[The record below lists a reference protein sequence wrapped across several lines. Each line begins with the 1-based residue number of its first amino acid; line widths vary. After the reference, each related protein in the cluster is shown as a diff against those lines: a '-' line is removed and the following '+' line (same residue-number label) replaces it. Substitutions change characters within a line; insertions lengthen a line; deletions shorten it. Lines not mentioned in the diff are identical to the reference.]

1 MAPPKGGVI
10 LDCHRL
16 FVEYPGKIG
25 IYDRFCRSVATGYAS
40 ILLQLRS
47 DMLNLTGV
55 NFRVMEDACQFSTS
69 GLFKTCMHQASCNE
83 FTEIAL
89 MKTTPSQQRSINRV
103 AEILNAAEDLIQ
115 ELPIDDITSTMIAK
129 RANVTRTSLYHFF
142 PSKFDIYEALSK
154 KYRTELKQQVIKFF
168 DPEQQSDYREAWD
181 GISGVF
187 SRFFN
192 RNPTAAILLLG
203 RKASRQIRYT
213 DEAGSKGF
221 AKELGKL
228 MREHTDLQ
236 MYAAD
241 TDVSGD
247 IFQIVLEL
255 LTATFAYGMRREG
268 RISKKTREEAKAA
281 TLAYI
286 NTCLEAEAS

>member
-1 MAPPKGGVI
+1 
-10 LDCHRL
+10 
-16 FVEYPGKIG
+16 
-25 IYDRFCRSVATGYAS
+25 
-40 ILLQLRS
+40 
-47 DMLNLTGV
+47 
-55 NFRVMEDACQFSTS
+55 
-69 GLFKTCMHQASCNE
+69 
-83 FTEIAL
+83 
-89 MKTTPSQQRSINRV
+89 MKTTPLQKRSINRV
-103 AEILNAAEDLIQ
+103 SEILTAAEELIQ

-154 KYRTELKQQVIKFF
+154 KYRSELKEEVIRYF
-168 DPEQQSDYREAWD
+168 DPDHQTDYRVAWD
-181 GISGVF
+181 GIAGVF

-213 DEAGSKGF
+213 DEAGSQGF
-221 AKELGKL
+221 ANELSKL
-228 MREHTDLQ
+228 MREHTDLRT
-236 MYAAD
+236 YAAD
-241 TDVSGD
+241 LDASGD

-286 NTCLEAEAS
+286 NSCLEAEAS